1 MVTKQRSGT
10 LSLLQRVKL
19 TTGSERFQGSSA
31 RATTREDATT
41 VEERRL
47 CGDNVYCDGPL
58 RKRHAGEQ
66 DLDEQDLDLLMPV
79 KENQGQ
85 KTPQLQTGSFPRL

>member
-1 MVTKQRSGT
+1 M
-10 LSLLQRVKL
+10 
-19 TTGSERFQGSSA
+19 
-31 RATTREDATT
+31 
-41 VEERRL
+41 EERRL